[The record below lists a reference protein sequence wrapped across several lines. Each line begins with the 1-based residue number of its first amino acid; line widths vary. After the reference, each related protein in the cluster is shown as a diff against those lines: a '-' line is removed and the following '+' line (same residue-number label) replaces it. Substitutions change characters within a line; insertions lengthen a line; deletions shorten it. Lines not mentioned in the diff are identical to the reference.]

1 MFIDDENKADRY
13 DKHLTK
19 CAAVIATNTQL
30 FDIAAAVNPDTVLIP
45 NGVDLELFQPA
56 KVREGHEFTVGFSGN
71 IWGLGASYKGWAYYV
86 AAVLPLYPD
95 VRRRESLFNG
105 PSTQAHIPHD
115 RMKAEFFDK
124 IDCLIL
130 PSINEG
136 CSNVVGEALAC
147 GVPVLCTKVGYHG
160 ERLTDGENVIFIE
173 RDAEDIS
180 DKIMMLKGS
189 PELRDRLS
197 INGRKFVEDNQ
208 AIEKIARQY
217 DQVIEQVMNKGA

>member
-1 MFIDDENKADRY
+1 MAEQNLACRIVRSEVEVLQY
-13 DKHLTK
+13 
-19 CAAVIATNTQL
+19 
-30 FDIAAAVNPDTVLIP
+30 DIAAAVNPNTVLIP
-45 NGVDLELFQPA
+45 NGVDLDLFRPA
-56 KVREGHEFTVGFSGN
+56 EVREDREFTVGFAGN
-71 IWGLGASYKGWAYYV
+71 IWGLGAQYKGWAYYV
-86 AAVLPLYPD
+86 AAVLPLYPH
-95 VRRRESLFNG
+95 VRKRESLFGG
-105 PSTQAHIPHD
+105 PPSQAHIPHD
-115 RMKAEFFDK
+115 QMKAGFFDK

-136 CSNVVGEALAC
+136 CSNVIGEALAC

-189 PELRDRLS
+189 LGLRYRLS
-197 INGRKFVEDNQ
+197 VNGRKFVEENQ
-208 AIEKIARQY
+208 AIEKIASQY